1 MEIVSIL
8 LMLLVLFVLARIGNR
23 IFEHFGVPGL
33 IGEILVGILIAN
45 IAIGGDT
52 LLDFLDIEIPAPGSD
67 HAGTNYSVLYAAA
80 EIGVIFLLFSVGL
93 ETKVKELLGVGKSAM
108 LVAILGVVIPFV
120 LGFAYIEF
128 TDSNFHHAMFLA
140 AAMVA
145 TSVGITA
152 RVIKDMHLMDKLES
166 KIIIGAAVIDDVLG
180 MIVLAIVKGV
190 AGSDGGISIMGVVQV
205 IVVAC
210 VFVLAAIL
218 FAKTVVP
225 KIYAW
230 NERRVKKARDEGKT
244 HSSVNMLALALIVCL
259 FMSWLAESIGL
270 AAIIGAFLAGMM
282 FAEHAWEWKLEQ
294 KFETI
299 TSVFI
304 SFFFIHVGMQVDLGD
319 LGSTAVIISAVA
331 VIVLAVLGK
340 YIGCAIGAK
349 MGDKSISKDSCNII
363 GIGMVP
369 RGEVGIIVASIGLN
383 TIVEG
388 APALSSSLY
397 AIIVVMAV
405 ATTIIAPPILSKLY
419 RKKYPPE
426 YTITANDKI

>member
-33 IGEILVGILIAN
+33 IGEILIGILIAN
-45 IAIGGDT
+45 IAIGGGT

-145 TSVGITA
+145 
-152 RVIKDMHLMDKLES
+152 
-166 KIIIGAAVIDDVLG
+166 AVIDDVLG

-244 HSSVNMLALALIVCL
+244 PSSVNMLALALIVCL

>member
-8 LMLLVLFVLARIGNR
+8 LMLLVLFVLARLGNR
-23 IFEHFGVPGL
+23 AFEHFGIPGL
-33 IGEILVGILIAN
+33 IGEIVIGIIVAN
-45 IAIGGDT
+45 LAIGGTT
-52 LLDFLDIEIPAPGSD
+52 LLEFLDIEIPAPGSD
-67 HAGTNYSVLYAAA
+67 AAGTNYSVLYAAA

-93 ETKVKELLGVGKSAM
+93 ETKVGELLSVGKSAM
-108 LVAILGVVIPFV
+108 FVAVLGVIVPFV
-120 LGFAYIEF
+120 LGFAYIQF
-128 TDSNFHHAMFLA
+128 TESNFHHAMFLA

-166 KIIIGAAVIDDVLG
+166 RIIIGAAVIDDVLG

-190 AGSDGGISIMGVVQV
+190 AGSDGGISIFGVVQV
-205 IVVAC
+205 MAVAC
-210 VFVLAAIL
+210 IFVIAAIL
-218 FAKTVVP
+218 FAKTAVP

-230 NERRVKKARDEGKT
+230 NEKRVKTARDAGKT
-244 HSSVNMLALALIVCL
+244 PASVNMLALALIICF
-259 FMSWLAESIGL
+259 FMAWLAETIGL

-282 FAEHAWEWKLEQ
+282 FAEHAWEWKLDE

-319 LGSTAVIISAVA
+319 FGSTSVIVSAVA
-331 VIVLAVLGK
+331 VIFLAVIGK
-340 YIGCAIGAK
+340 YIGCGLGAK
-349 MGDKSISKDSCNII
+349 LSDRSTSKESFNII
-363 GIGMVP
+363 GVGMIP

-383 TIVEG
+383 MIVDG
-388 APALSSSLY
+388 QPALSSSLY
-397 AIIVVMAV
+397 AVIVVMAV
-405 ATTIIAPPILSKLY
+405 ATTIIAPPILSRMY

>member
-45 IAIGGDT
+45 IVIGGDT
-52 LLDFLDIEIPAPGSD
+52 LLDFLHIEIPAPGSD

-166 KIIIGAAVIDDVLG
+166 KI
-180 MIVLAIVKGV
+180 MIV
-190 AGSDGGISIMGVVQV
+190 AGSDGGMSIMGVVQV

-244 HSSVNMLALALIVCL
+244 PSSVNMLALALIVCL

-340 YIGCAIGAK
+340 YIGCALGAK
-349 MGDKSISKDSCNII
+349 IGDKSISKDSCNII

>member
-1 MEIVSIL
+1 
-8 LMLLVLFVLARIGNR
+8 
-23 IFEHFGVPGL
+23 
-33 IGEILVGILIAN
+33 
-45 IAIGGDT
+45 
-52 LLDFLDIEIPAPGSD
+52 
-67 HAGTNYSVLYAAA
+67 
-80 EIGVIFLLFSVGL
+80 
-93 ETKVKELLGVGKSAM
+93 
-108 LVAILGVVIPFV
+108 
-120 LGFAYIEF
+120 
-128 TDSNFHHAMFLA
+128 
-140 AAMVA
+140 
-145 TSVGITA
+145 
-152 RVIKDMHLMDKLES
+152 
-166 KIIIGAAVIDDVLG
+166 
-180 MIVLAIVKGV
+180 
-190 AGSDGGISIMGVVQV
+190 
-205 IVVAC
+205 
-210 VFVLAAIL
+210 
-218 FAKTVVP
+218 
-225 KIYAW
+225 
-230 NERRVKKARDEGKT
+230 
-244 HSSVNMLALALIVCL
+244 
-259 FMSWLAESIGL
+259 
-270 AAIIGAFLAGMM
+270 MM

-340 YIGCAIGAK
+340 YIGCALGAK
-349 MGDKSISKDSCNII
+349 IGDKSISKDSCNII

-369 RGEVGIIVASIGLN
+369 KGEVGIIVASIGLN